1 MVPLKLIQYCKSIIY
16 QQQVN
21 KQLNN
26 KVLILKPRTSQICLI
41 DRTDMQI
48 FLQSSFSFALSN
60 ITADAF

>member
-1 MVPLKLIQYCKSIIY
+1 MVPLKLIQYFKSVIY
-16 QQQVN
+16 QQQIN

-26 KVLILKPRTSQICLI
+26 KVLVLRLYTSQICLI
-41 DRTDMQI
+41 DGIDMQI

>member
-1 MVPLKLIQYCKSIIY
+1 MVPLKLIQYCKSIIH
-16 QQQVN
+16 QQQMN

-26 KVLILKPRTSQICLI
+26 KVLILKPCTSQICLI
-41 DRTDMQI
+41 DGTDMQI

>member
-26 KVLILKPRTSQICLI
+26 KVLILKPRTAQICLI
-41 DRTDMQI
+41 DGTDMQI